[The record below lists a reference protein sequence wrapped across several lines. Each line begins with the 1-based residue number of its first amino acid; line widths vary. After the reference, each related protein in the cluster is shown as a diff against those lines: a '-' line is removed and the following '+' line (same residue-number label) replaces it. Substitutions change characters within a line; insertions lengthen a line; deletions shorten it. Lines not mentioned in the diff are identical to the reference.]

1 MSYSSAL
8 DAKALKSRYFELVK
22 SNHPDT
28 GGDASKM
35 AQITVAYE
43 RLANMTKYEWMSY
56 HSQHS
61 SAHNSSNTHPMNP
74 YAARYTTTSP
84 NPHYAFYGNQGSD
97 DGSGNRN
104 GFYSQSSHAASPG
117 SFYGNGYYAQ
127 SRTQQQQAYWN
138 FYRQRTSSSSGNGNG
153 NDPFS
158 KYGSSGNDMYGS
170 GTSWA
175 WNNPLF
181 RFNTRGRYD
190 NTQRSR
196 FSSSNYKNNYNNYNN
211 TSTIFQTGNMF
222 VQVFIGYLIISVL
235 FLFCYRRYRD
245 GNYEDGWKMA

>member
-1 MSYSSAL
+1 MSYSSAI
-8 DAKALKSRYFELVK
+8 DAKLLKSKYRELVK

-28 GGDASKM
+28 GGDAAKM

-43 RLANMTKYEWMSY
+43 RLANLTKYEWMSY

-61 SAHNSSNTHPMNP
+61 ASVARGNLHHTNP
-74 YAARYTTTSP
+74 YAARYTTHS
-84 NPHYAFYGNQGSD
+84 NQSHYAFYSD
-97 DGSGNRN
+97 HVNSGRN
-104 GFYSQSSHAASPG
+104 GYYSMNHDHASHSQSSHSASSSK

-127 SRTQQQQAYWN
+127 SRAQQQQAYWN
-138 FYRQRTSSSSGNGNG
+138 FYRQRASYSSSFFNGSTGN

-158 KYGSSGNDMYGS
+158 KYNRSANGMYGGGGS
-170 GTSWA
+170 SWA

-181 RFNTRGRYD
+181 SFNSRGKYQHTDSNRFNRA
-190 NTQRSR
+190 NTL
-196 FSSSNYKNNYNNYNN
+196 
-211 TSTIFQTGNMF
+211 FQTGNIL
-222 VQVFIGYLIISVL
+222 VQVFIAYLIISVL